1 MVLRRFDRIYRLVY
15 SMAMT
20 SQTKGEATQQRMVE
34 SMLEL
39 IQIHGYAGT
48 GLNAVLTH
56 SGAPKGSLY
65 FHFPE
70 GKEQLGERAVGLAA
84 DHFEALIVEA
94 FEAAPP
100 QHSTGQI
107 AESVVGSLSEF
118 LEAND
123 FAVGCPVSVVALE
136 MGTES
141 ERLRTA
147 CEAAYDRW
155 IAPLTDF
162 LMSRGHDRRA
172 ARATAS
178 SAISLVE
185 GAMIIA
191 RARQDVQPLRD
202 AARTLRTLLDLPPAA
217 KGGRK

>member
-1 MVLRRFDRIYRLVY
+1 
-15 SMAMT
+15 
-20 SQTKGEATQQRMVE
+20 
-34 SMLEL
+34 MLEL
-39 IQIHGYAGT
+39 IQVHGYAGT

-84 DHFEALIVEA
+84 DHFETLIIGALESA
-94 FEAAPP
+94 GP
-100 QHSTGQI
+100 QQSAGKV
-107 AESVVGSLSEF
+107 AESVVALLSEF

-136 MGTES
+136 MGAES
-141 ERLRTA
+141 DRLRTA
-147 CEAAYDRW
+147 CEQAYDRW
-155 IAPLTDF
+155 ITPVTDF
-162 LMSRGHDRRA
+162 LVARGHDRRSA
-172 ARATAS
+172 GATAS
-178 SAISLVE
+178 SVISMVE

-191 RARQDVQPLRD
+191 RARRDVQPLRD
-202 AARTLRTLLDLPPAA
+202 AARTLRTLLDLPPTT

>member
-1 MVLRRFDRIYRLVY
+1 
-15 SMAMT
+15 MT
-20 SQTKGEATQQRMVE
+20 THTKGEATQQRMVE

-70 GKEQLGERAVGLAA
+70 GKEQLGERAIGLAA
-84 DHFEALIVEA
+84 DHFEALIRGELESA
-94 FEAAPP
+94 RP
-100 QHSTGQI
+100 QQSAGRI
-107 AESVVGSLSEF
+107 AESMVGLLSDF

-123 FAVGCPVSVVALE
+123 FTVGCPVSVVALE
-136 MGTES
+136 MGAES

-155 IAPLTDF
+155 IAPLTNF
-162 LMSRGHDRRA
+162 LVERGHDRRS
-172 ARATAS
+172 ARSTAS

-202 AARTLRTLLDLPPAA
+202 AAKTLRTLLDLPPAV